1 MSIIIENEIKFAS
14 NIIKKIM
21 DSYEKEKFTA
31 RELEVIIFI
40 YTQKNTNN
48 REISSN
54 TGLLETVVSKYVK
67 NLCLNG
73 LVNKGNSISPTF
85 KMTLIMLD
93 ALKIDENDSY
103 KYNINLDKLRIFVN
117 RLRVIYDEQKCTVRE
132 IYFMLYFYCNMKK
145 TITEICKDTRIGQ
158 SEVTKH
164 VQKFEKLKYLD
175 RECINNSIKIVPTTK
190 LNTLLEVIM
199 SEVLK

>member
-1 MSIIIENEIKFAS
+1 MSIIIKNEIKFAS

-31 RELEVIIFI
+31 RELEVMIFI

-48 REISSN
+48 KEICLK

-73 LVNKGNSISPTF
+73 LVNKGNGISPDYL
-85 KMTLIMLD
+85 MTLIMSD

-103 KYNINLDKLRIFVN
+103 KYNINLDKLRIFVKKF
-117 RLRVIYDEQKCTVRE
+117 REIYDVQKCTVRE
-132 IYFMLYFYCNMKK
+132 IYFMLYFYCNIKK
-145 TITEICKDTRIGQ
+145 TITEICKDTGIQQ
-158 SEVTKH
+158 SVVTKH
-164 VQKFEKLKYLD
+164 VQKFEKLKFID
-175 RECINNSIKIVPTTK
+175 REDSVRIIPTTK
-190 LNTLLEVIM
+190 LNSLVEVIM